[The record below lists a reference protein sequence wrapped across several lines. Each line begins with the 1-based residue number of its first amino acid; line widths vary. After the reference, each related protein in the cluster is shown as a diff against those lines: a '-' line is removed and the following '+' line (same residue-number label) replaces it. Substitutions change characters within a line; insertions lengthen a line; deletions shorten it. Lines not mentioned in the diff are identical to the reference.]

1 MTDRKL
7 VTFEKQIIQSLSN
20 TDPEMKKLINLVG
33 EIPLSI
39 RDNHFESL
47 VKSCIGQ
54 QLSLKA
60 ARTIYNRF
68 RELIDEVTPEAVLS
82 LSDDTL
88 RSVGISKQKISYIR
102 DLSSKV
108 LAEEVFLNRVEGLDN
123 EEVIKALTS
132 VKGIGQWTAEM
143 FLIFSL
149 GRTDVMSLGDVGL
162 QRGCRWL
169 YQVGKEENGKEM
181 LKRYSIQWNPYY
193 TVASLYLWE
202 AVNRGFTTNY
212 SCIDE
217 ALENL
222 KNGGVKESSGIP

>member
-1 MTDRKL
+1 MRDREL
-7 VTFEKQIIQSLSN
+7 VPFDNKALHSLSEA
-20 TDPEMKKLINLVG
+20 DPEMKKLISLMG
-33 EIPLSI
+33 DIPLAI
-39 RDNHFESL
+39 GNNHFESL

-68 RELIDEVTPEAVLS
+68 QELLDEVTPEAVLT

-88 RSVGISKQKISYIR
+88 RSVGISKQKASYIK

-108 LAEEVFLNRVEGLDN
+108 LSEEVLLNTLEDLEN
-123 EEVIKALTS
+123 EEVIKTLTS

-169 YQVGKEENGKEM
+169 YQVGKEEDGKEM
-181 LKRYSIQWNPYY
+181 LKRLSSNWDPHY

-212 SCIDE
+212 SCIDQ
-217 ALENL
+217 AIDDLN
-222 KNGGVKESSGIP
+222 